1 MRPNLSRVFFFAA
14 ISAAIVT
21 SAVSAQTFEYSDG
34 RKLEIEFVQQPPC
47 PVKFSVKSVDLKSE
61 PNAQSILLEVENTST
76 TPIRAYTMVSGGN
89 RYPNLHTWAF
99 PAKPFEPGSKLT
111 RSVWPNSQEH
121 YYFFVDYVL
130 FTDGS
135 VCGVDNYHRSIGI
148 ASYLNGRAGVLT
160 KLKELAAERTD
171 PDDFVNAVDNVVSGG
186 VMLTEDP
193 GGLYDDTVKQM
204 PGYAYKQVIL
214 ALQRMNKRRDEAA
227 DIAQK
232 LGRGILV
239 VDAAKP

>member
-1 MRPNLSRVFFFAA
+1 
-14 ISAAIVT
+14 
-21 SAVSAQTFEYSDG
+21 FEYNDG
-34 RKLEIEFVQQPPC
+34 RKLQIEFVQEPAC
-47 PVKFSVKSVDLKSE
+47 PVKISVKSVNLKPE
-61 PNAQSILLEVENTST
+61 AEAQSISLELENTSS

-99 PAKPFEPGSKLT
+99 PAKPFEPGVKLT
-111 RSVWPNSQEH
+111 RNVWPNSQDH

-135 VCGVDNYHRSIGI
+135 VCGLDNYHRSVEI
-148 ASYLNGRAGVLT
+148 AGYLNGRAGALT
-160 KLKELAAERTD
+160 RLRELAAERTD
-171 PDDFVNAVDNVVSGG
+171 PDDFINAVDNAGSGG
-186 VMLTEDP
+186 FMLAEVP
-193 GGLYDDTVKQM
+193 GGLYADTVKQM
-204 PGYAYKQVIL
+204 PGYAYQHVML
-214 ALQRMNKRRDEAA
+214 ALQRMDKRRDEAA